1 MMLLVM
7 AITDDSDF
15 DRSAGDWFF
24 KRELARYHGG
34 EQSKILTLAMFSA
47 TIRLIFRNSYILQAS
62 IKLLKL
68 LNSIK
73 NCVGYL
79 GRRACFG

>member
-7 AITDDSDF
+7 AITDDSDS

-34 EQSKILTLAMFSA
+34 EQSKILTMAMLSP
-47 TIRLIFRNSYILQAS
+47 TICLIFRNIHILQAS
-62 IKLLKL
+62 IKLLF
-68 LNSIK
+68 NK

>member
-1 MMLLVM
+1 MV
-7 AITDDSDF
+7 ITDDSDS

-34 EQSKILTLAMFSA
+34 EQSEILTLAILSA
-47 TIRLIFRNSYILQAS
+47 TICLIFRNIYILLAS
-62 IKLLKL
+62 IKLPY
-68 LNSIK
+68 NK

-79 GRRACFG
+79 GRRSCFG